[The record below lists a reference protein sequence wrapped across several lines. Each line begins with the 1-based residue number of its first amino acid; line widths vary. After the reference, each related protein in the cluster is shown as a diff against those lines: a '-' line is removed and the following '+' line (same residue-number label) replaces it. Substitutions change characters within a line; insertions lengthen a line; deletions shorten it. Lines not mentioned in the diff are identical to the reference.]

1 MRTAVLLL
9 LAAAAAAQGR
19 PADPDVAAGRDAFD
33 AGKYTD
39 AITCFA
45 RARLVDP
52 LDWRG
57 HAYTSL
63 TLIQQA
69 IRETGVR
76 RQDLVREAERVGGEL
91 VKLDLCDFHDPLYRF
106 IKGLVYSLEGDDVK
120 AYVTFGDALKAPPE
134 KFARYEEV
142 ELHRQLQRA
151 CGVCGIRVASLLL
164 AAGRF
169 QKAETEIVAADA
181 LLPKDDP
188 ERARLER
195 VMAAISENLNKI
207 EKAVS
212 HLRAC
217 IALSKDPAVVD
228 ELTGTIAL
236 IYINNEELEKGRE
249 VLVHASKESRQPE
262 LVAARCTLVV
272 RDALLEGGARLDDA
286 MTQLRDAMRPYPQE
300 QVYRLV
306 LLYRDLLLT
315 RVGMREAQTP
325 EGQALLKEAVPIFL
339 REIERRPECPPLYF
353 ALYRVHKLL
362 GNAEQERRYQDLH
375 ERRKKEFEHMD
386 KYDQF
391 GRPRCGN

>member
-1 MRTAVLLL
+1 MRPTALLL
-9 LAAAAAAQGR
+9 LCVAAAAQGR
-19 PADPDVAAGRDAFD
+19 PADGDIAAGRQAFD
-33 AGKYTD
+33 EGKYGD

-69 IRETGVR
+69 MRETGVR

-106 IKGLVYSLEGDDVK
+106 IKGLVSSIEGNDTR
-120 AYVTFGDALKAPPE
+120 AYVIFGEALKAPPE

-142 ELHRQLQRA
+142 ELFRQLQRA
-151 CGVCGIRVASLLL
+151 CAVCGIRVAGILL

-169 QKAETEIVAADA
+169 ELAETEMEKAAA

-188 ERARLER
+188 ERARFER
-195 VMAAISENLNKI
+195 VFAAVSENVNKI
-207 EKAVS
+207 DKAVA

-217 IALSKDPAVVD
+217 IALSKDPAAVD

-236 IYINNEELEKGRE
+236 IYINHEELEKGRE
-249 VLVHASKESRQPE
+249 VLAHASKESRQPE
-262 LVAARCTLVV
+262 LVAARCTLLV
-272 RDALLEGGARLDDA
+272 RDALREGGARLDEA
-286 MTQLRDAMRPYPQE
+286 MSQLRDAMRPYPQE

-315 RVGMREAQTP
+315 RVGAREAQTP
-325 EGQALLKEAVPIFL
+325 EGQALLKEAVPILL

-353 ALYRVHKLL
+353 ALYRVFKLL
-362 GNAEQERRYQDLH
+362 GDAEQERRYQDLH
-375 ERRKKEFEHMD
+375 ERRKQEFESLD
-386 KYDQF
+386 KYDQY

>member
-1 MRTAVLLL
+1 VRTLALLL
-9 LAAAAAAQGR
+9 LAAAASAQGR
-19 PADPDVAAGRDAFD
+19 PADADIAAGRDAFD

-45 RARLVDP
+45 RARLADP
-52 LDWRG
+52 RDWRG

-63 TLIQQA
+63 TLLQQA
-69 IRETGVR
+69 MRETGAR
-76 RQDLVREAERVGGEL
+76 RLDLAREAERVAGEL

-106 IKGLVYSLEGDDVK
+106 IKGLVCSLEGDDAK
-120 AYVTFGDALKAPPE
+120 AYVTLSEALRSPPE
-134 KFARYEEV
+134 KFAMYEEV
-142 ELHRQLQRA
+142 ELHRQVQRA
-151 CGVCGIRVASLLL
+151 YAVCGIRVAGILL

-169 QKAETEIVAADA
+169 ELAETEMTKAGA
-181 LLPKDDP
+181 LLPEDDP
-188 ERARLER
+188 ERARFER
-195 VMAAISENLNKI
+195 VFAAVSENLNKI
-207 EKAVS
+207 DKAIA

-236 IYINNEELEKGRE
+236 IHINNEQLEKGRE
-249 VLVHASKESRQPE
+249 VLAQASKESRQPE
-262 LVAARCTLVV
+262 LVAARCTLIV
-272 RDALLEGGARLDDA
+272 RDALREGGARLDEA
-286 MTQLRDAMRPYPQE
+286 LSQLRDAMLPYPPE

-325 EGQALLKEAVPIFL
+325 EGQALLKDALPIFL

-353 ALYRVHKLL
+353 AVYRVYKLL
-362 GNAEQERRYQDLH
+362 GDAEQERRYQDLH
-375 ERRKKEFEHMD
+375 ERRKKEFEQLD
-386 KYDQF
+386 KYDQY